1 MKYVYMATWYWQ
13 SNLGNITDE
22 NWYDVE
28 DRPYN
33 DGDFV
38 EPRVRVFEY
47 LEDAIKF
54 YSVFGFE
61 FTAEISDRGVNGW
74 RCQFSAANPDKLFTT
89 QIVIERISITK

>member
-1 MKYVYMATWYWQ
+1 MKYVYMATWRYE
-13 SNLGNITDE
+13 SIIGDITDE
-22 NWYDVE
+22 NWYNVE
-28 DRPYN
+28 DRPDY

-47 LEDAIKF
+47 LEDAIKL

-61 FTAEISDRGVNGW
+61 FTSERFGSVNGW
-74 RCQFSAANPDKLFTT
+74 RHRKLAPNSGVTIST